1 MIMIVFRVAMFLI
14 SAILF
19 MVAIQNGNTDNFRD
33 QGANTF
39 FAWMF
44 LILGLISLFIW
55 RP

>member
-1 MIMIVFRVAMFLI
+1 MLIIVRVAMFLV

-33 QGANTF
+33 QGVNTA

-44 LILGLISLFIW
+44 LIVGLISLFVW